1 VTCIYHEVQNFEA
14 GRYAVVAVYV
24 LAGTYLYI
32 YRKHRQR
39 SMVQNNLSLLAAAMH
54 SSSPM
59 HALLL
64 LVLLGFAALTQAVPP
79 SRHIYFNPSMD
90 THYELYTQLESVLK
104 QPSIPPYNPPQAGAR
119 YILGPRRDPFRGDPI
134 GWIKLHI
141 TGDTPAD
148 ETTLAL
154 ADDDL
159 YSLHPR
165 VC

>member
-1 VTCIYHEVQNFEA
+1 
-14 GRYAVVAVYV
+14 
-24 LAGTYLYI
+24 
-32 YRKHRQR
+32 
-39 SMVQNNLSLLAAAMH
+39 MVQNKISLLAAAMH